1 MHITLLGTGTPILD
15 PRRQPAGL
23 LIELEKWQLL
33 FDAGPA
39 VTGQLIK
46 GGFQPQRID
55 CLFLTHHHYDHIGGL
70 GELLLAAWHNG
81 RDTPFDVYGPPG
93 TRDII
98 TALLDQV
105 YARDIAF
112 ARFTEPDGP
121 DIREMVR
128 VQEITPGLVYR
139 DNHYRVLAEHVDH
152 GHGLGLSQADWPCFG
167 YRLEA
172 EEKVVAISGDTV
184 ACAGLDRLAEGAD
197 VLIQCCYLA
206 EAEITTPAREQLARH
221 IIACSGQVGQ
231 IATHNRVKKLVL
243 THIRPKSDLLL
254 QALLTDVRQDYAGEL
269 VLGEDLMR
277 IEV

>member
-1 MHITLLGTGTPILD
+1 MRITLLGTGTPILD

-23 LIELEKWQLL
+23 LIELAERQLL

-39 VTGQLIK
+39 VTSQLIK
-46 GGFQPQRID
+46 GDFQPQRID
-55 CLFLTHHHYDHIGGL
+55 RLFLTHHHYDHIGGL

-81 RDTPFDVYGPPG
+81 RDIPFDICGPAG
-93 TRDII
+93 TKAII
-98 TALLDQV
+98 AALLDQV

-112 ARFTEPDGP
+112 ARFTEPDGL
-121 DIREMVR
+121 DIRELVR

-139 DNHYRVLAEHVDH
+139 DNRYRVLAEHVDH

-172 EEKVVAISGDTV
+172 EEKAVAISGDTV
-184 ACAGLDRLAEGAD
+184 ACAGLDRLAEGVD

-206 EAEITTPAREQLARH
+206 EAEITTPAHEQLARY

-231 IATHNRVKKLVL
+231 IATRNRVKKLVL
-243 THIRPKSDLLL
+243 THLRSKSDILL
-254 QALLTDVRQDYAGEL
+254 QALLADVRQDYAGEL